1 MAIDKIGL
9 NNIGGVSGASPR
21 SGAKPEIDF
30 ADVLKESIGKVNEL
44 QLNAEAA
51 MEKLSKGEVK
61 DLHEVLVAVE
71 EANLAFMTMM
81 QIRNKL
87 LDAYQEL
94 MRLQM

>member
-1 MAIDKIGL
+1 MGPEKIYS
-9 NNIGGVSGASPR
+9 IGSQIGQIGKKDITKAQ
-21 SGAKPEIDF
+21 EDF
-30 ADVLKESIGKVNEL
+30 ASLLKESINKVNEL

-51 MEKLSKGEVK
+51 IEKLAKGEVK
-61 DLHEVLVAVE
+61 DLHQVLVAIE

-87 LDAYQEL
+87 IDAYQEL